1 MNTAFIGELYIPQ
14 TSLFLSVL
22 CVCVG
27 DQPSCAETA
36 NPQVS
41 VTGAVVC
48 TRLLACFCN
57 TGLDCN
63 CHDTFPKFISK
74 CKQYDLNTNTS
85 MAKNKSKMCTF
96 CGLCCLWLGNKAELW
111 SG

>member
-1 MNTAFIGELYIPQ
+1 MFRDGGHLRDLTTRIRMNTAFIGELYIPQ
-14 TSLFLSVL
+14 KSLFLSVL
-22 CVCVG
+22 CVCMG

-48 TRLLACFCN
+48 TRILACFCN

-74 CKQYDLNTNTS
+74 GKTI
-85 MAKNKSKMCTF
+85 
-96 CGLCCLWLGNKAELW
+96 CLEHEHING
-111 SG
+111 